1 MDEETQSLRLTSFS
15 LCENS
20 ERIPVFLFF
29 LFDFIPTGIIYKW
42 RLNKKTFPLSF
53 DLLCSLS
60 YAQK

>member
-20 ERIPVFLFF
+20 ERIPVFFFF

-42 RLNKKTFPLSF
+42 RLNKQNFSSQF
-53 DLLCSLS
+53 
-60 YAQK
+60 